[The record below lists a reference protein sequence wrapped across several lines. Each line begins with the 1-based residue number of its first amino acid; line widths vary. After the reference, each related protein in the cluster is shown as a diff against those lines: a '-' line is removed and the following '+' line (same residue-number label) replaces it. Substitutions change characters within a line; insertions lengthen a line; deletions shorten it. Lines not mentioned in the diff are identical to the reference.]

1 VLVILGGECCCW
13 TRSCSINDDVFCG
26 GFDNVGRVTK
36 VRVLGDLLVLCG
48 VVMVSFTALWGLSG
62 GSIERWWLF

>member
-1 VLVILGGECCCW
+1 MVSVVVGLRVVA
-13 TRSCSINDDVFCG
+13 SMMMFFCG

-48 VVMVSFTALWGLSG
+48 VVMVSFTVLWGLSG
-62 GSIERWWLF
+62 GSKERWWLF